1 MITKDK
7 SAYLDYVAG
16 INKKV
21 DDLYTKISSIGG
33 SMKKDIDA
41 LRLKIITKT
50 NLITLLANQKIG
62 LIPHSDWVQYQSD
75 IDKWLTEL
83 ENKVNVAVAN
93 AHIQQNQEY
102 PLVNHR

>member
-1 MITKDK
+1 MIVKDI
-7 SAYLDYVAG
+7 SVYLDYVAD

-21 DDLYTKISSIGG
+21 NDLYAKISSVTEH
-33 SMKKDIDA
+33 KKTDIDA
-41 LRLKIITKT
+41 LRVKILAKT
-50 NLITLLANQKIG
+50 NLITMLANQEVG

-83 ENKVNVAVAN
+83 ENKVNTAVAN